1 MPVRPRP
8 WNLLEQAA
16 AMWGSKVSAVTGP
29 AARVVMLCFLVM
41 PTIVRAL
48 DHDNLDPNRPI
59 AIEDA
64 YVVPKGE
71 IGVEGGLLFS
81 DRKRGE
87 SRLVFQPQ
95 LIIGAFNNT
104 QLELSSDVSTDPRSV
119 VGDDKSGNLTVGAL
133 YNFNTETITLPAFA
147 VRMQLGF
154 PAGVHARGVDTA
166 LTGVMTRSYGRWRTH
181 LNIGY
186 TVLGSPQGLERSG
199 AYRVVAA
206 ISYPLGYPMSFR
218 NTVIAN
224 VFTRQSDLVGQRNP
238 TGIGLG
244 LRHQVSSRVVF
255 DAGVG
260 TEFIGPS
267 DRSIF
272 FSTIGLSVGF

>member
-1 MPVRPRP
+1 MTRKT
-8 WNLLEQAA
+8 
-16 AMWGSKVSAVTGP
+16 S
-29 AARVVMLCFLVM
+29 RVVVLFLLIV
-41 PTIVRAL
+41 PTVVWAL

-71 IGVEGGLLFS
+71 IGVEGGILFS
-81 DRKRGE
+81 DRKRGD

-133 YNFNTETITLPAFA
+133 YNFNTETLSLPAFA
-147 VRMQLGF
+147 ARVQLGF
-154 PAGVHARGVDTA
+154 PTGVSAKGVDTA
-166 LTGVMTRSYGRWRTH
+166 VTGVMTRSFGRWRTH
-181 LNIGY
+181 LNVGY
-186 TVLGSPQGLERSG
+186 TFLGSPQGQERTG
-199 AYRVVAA
+199 TYRVVAA
-206 ISYPLGYPMSFR
+206 VSYPLGYPTSFR
-218 NTVIAN
+218 DTIIAN

-238 TGIGLG
+238 TGVGIG
-244 LRHQVSSRVVF
+244 LRHQVSSRVVA
-255 DAGVG
+255 D
-260 TEFIGPS
+260 IGIGSELFGPA
-267 DRSIF
+267 DRSVF

>member
-1 MPVRPRP
+1 MNTARIAVLM
-8 WNLLEQAA
+8 LL
-16 AMWGSKVSAVTGP
+16 
-29 AARVVMLCFLVM
+29 LV
-41 PTIVRAL
+41 PTFVWAL

-71 IGVEGGLLFS
+71 IGLEGGILLS
-81 DRKRGE
+81 DRKRGDT
-87 SRLVFQPQ
+87 RLVFQPQ

-104 QLELSSDVSTDPRSV
+104 QLEVSSDVSTDPRSV

-133 YNFNTETITLPAFA
+133 YNFNTETLSLPAFA
-147 VRMQLGF
+147 ARVQLGF
-154 PAGVHARGVDTA
+154 PTGVSAKGVDTA
-166 LTGVMTRSYGRWRTH
+166 LTGVMTRSYGRWRAH
-181 LNIGY
+181 VNVGY
-186 TVLGSPQGLERSG
+186 TFLGSPQGNERSG
-199 AYRVVAA
+199 TYRVVAA
-206 ISYPLGYPMSFR
+206 LSYPLGYPTSFR
-218 NTVIAN
+218 DTFIAN

-238 TGIGLG
+238 TGVGIG

-255 DAGVG
+255 DAGLG

-267 DRSIF
+267 DRSVF